1 MSSIIS
7 TTPKVITMAEV
18 DAEPPMPTLERMAT
32 MDMFLQ
38 RVLEDIDRIPVASEE
53 DTRSVKTTSTSR
65 SSRRRSTPYAR
76 RYRLRERPEQTK
88 MIEGDLKVCGECDY
102 WAYHAADLRRH
113 EVKHHSTEKEACK
126 EGEVEEEVK
135 EAKAQRSPR
144 STPVS
149 RRYRMRPRTEVT
161 SDNFARLWSCS
172 GCGYWSYKRQ
182 GFAAHKAKCSLH

>member
-1 MSSIIS
+1 MSAITAMKPKILS
-7 TTPKVITMAEV
+7 TTAEV
-18 DAEPPMPTLERMAT
+18 EPPMPTLERMAT

-53 DTRSVKTTSTSR
+53 DTRSVKTTSTSTSK

-113 EVKHHSTEKEACK
+113 VVKHHSTEKEACK

-135 EAKAQRSPR
+135 EAIVCQ
-144 STPVS
+144 
-149 RRYRMRPRTEVT
+149 
-161 SDNFARLWSCS
+161 
-172 GCGYWSYKRQ
+172 
-182 GFAAHKAKCSLH
+182 